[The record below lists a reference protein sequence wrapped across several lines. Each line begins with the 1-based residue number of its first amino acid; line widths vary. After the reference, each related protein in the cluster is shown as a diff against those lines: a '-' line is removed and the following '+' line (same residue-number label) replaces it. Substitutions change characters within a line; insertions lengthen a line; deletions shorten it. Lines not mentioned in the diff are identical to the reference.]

1 MKKIIL
7 IFLLLI
13 FISIPVNAKVVFMG
27 DEMREFW
34 KEDMVSAIAYTV
46 SAMGCI
52 YGGYTILAHAQ
63 QNKGVLDYTVG
74 TVMLLSGTCGLS
86 ISFGFDIY
94 KEKK

>member
-34 KEDMVSAIAYTV
+34 KEDTVSAIAYTV

-63 QNKGVLDYTVG
+63 NKGVLGYTVG